1 MCVCVCVCVCLCV
14 CVCVHACVHAC
25 VCLCVWCGDG
35 VGSCEEG
42 VNSCGGRGE
51 LLKSFLN
58 WAQSSLF
65 FRLFILFLIFLKARK
80 PF

>member
-1 MCVCVCVCVCLCV
+1 MCVCVR
-14 CVCVHACVHAC
+14 AC
-25 VCLCVWCGDG
+25 VCLCVWCGD
-35 VGSCEEG
+35 G

-65 FRLFILFLIFLKARK
+65 LRLFILFLIFLKIRK